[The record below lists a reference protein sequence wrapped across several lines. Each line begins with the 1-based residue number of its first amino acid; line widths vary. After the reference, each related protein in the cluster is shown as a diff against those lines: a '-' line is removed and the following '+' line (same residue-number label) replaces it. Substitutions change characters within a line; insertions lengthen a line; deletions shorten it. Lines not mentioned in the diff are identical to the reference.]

1 MQVPTKKGGGH
12 VLVAAAEE
20 IKQFSLYRCG
30 KAVSCRDCVAL
41 QDPYC
46 AWDTSQEV
54 NWTSFII
61 RKIIIKEKGYVEVAC
76 CLVCLSAFIGW

>member
-12 VLVAAAEE
+12 VLVAASEE

-30 KAVSCRDCVAL
+30 KAGSCRNCVAL

-54 NWTSFII
+54 NWT
-61 RKIIIKEKGYVEVAC
+61 
-76 CLVCLSAFIGW
+76 